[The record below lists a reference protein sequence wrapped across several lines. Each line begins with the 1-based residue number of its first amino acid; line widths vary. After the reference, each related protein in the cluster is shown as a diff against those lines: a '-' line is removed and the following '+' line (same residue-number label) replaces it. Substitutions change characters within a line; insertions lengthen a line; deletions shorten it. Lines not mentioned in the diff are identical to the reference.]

1 MNNYGNCISLTGKNV
16 FSINNLGGK
25 NFILGNDI
33 PEEITDF
40 KASIMDNYI
49 IPLITK
55 RWGTVYD
62 NLFRIDLYRNKL
74 NEYLALHPNADLQL
88 YKNILQLIYSI
99 YSEHIEL
106 EDLEKKLFKVDD
118 AGTFA
123 YKTTR
128 IRLKAEYELY
138 NIILGQPQQGEK
150 YDNYIITK
158 IKGLLEDETVSV
170 NEIKRNIEHEFK

>member
-1 MNNYGNCISLTGKNV
+1 MKNCGNCLSLTGKTLI
-16 FSINNLGGK
+16 SINNLGGK
-25 NFILGNDI
+25 TFTGGYNVPN
-33 PEEITDF
+33 EITDF

-74 NEYLALHPNADLQL
+74 NDYLQTHPNADLEL
-88 YKNILQLIYSI
+88 YKKILQLIYAI
-99 YSEHIEL
+99 YSEHLEL

-118 AGTFA
+118 TGTFA

-150 YDNYIITK
+150 YDNYIIDK
-158 IKGLLEDETVSV
+158 IKKLLEDEALSV
-170 NEIKRNIEHEFK
+170 DEIKKIINDELK